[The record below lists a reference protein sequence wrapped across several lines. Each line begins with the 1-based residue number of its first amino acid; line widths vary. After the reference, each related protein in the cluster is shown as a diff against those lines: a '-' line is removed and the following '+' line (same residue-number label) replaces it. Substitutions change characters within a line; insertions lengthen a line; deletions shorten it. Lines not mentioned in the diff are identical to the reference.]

1 MDIKEGR
8 KGWVVG
14 FKGLCC
20 GVVKNKVRAM
30 IDKTWAVVTCRFFL
44 CQQQRKAK
52 EHAIGRTLRARTIR
66 TI

>member
-8 KGWVVG
+8 KGGVVG
-14 FKGLCC
+14 FKGLYC

-30 IDKTWAVVTCRFFL
+30 IDKTWAVVTCRFVL

-52 EHAIGRTLRARTIR
+52 ASTQSAEL
-66 TI
+66 